1 MIVSSYKE
9 NNIRAAE
16 RLLSP
21 KVFKAFEEQTDT
33 KNSAESFQITD
44 VKPSIINIEVVKKLA
59 KIKVIFLSTQK
70 VKSEKKEKIINVRDV
85 WTFEKIIGSKDP
97 TWILAEVSSE

>member
-33 KNSAESFQITD
+33 KNSAESF
-44 VKPSIINIEVVKKLA
+44 
-59 KIKVIFLSTQK
+59 
-70 VKSEKKEKIINVRDV
+70 
-85 WTFEKIIGSKDP
+85 
-97 TWILAEVSSE
+97 